1 VPSSRGAFFQSTC
14 DRVRA
19 PLASWLTRGY
29 GARYQPAAAVALRQ
43 SAQSTLA
50 GTVQTSYS
58 TSAQSGVEPRAVL
71 KTQPSQQKEFYIPC
85 LDGLRAMAF
94 LLVFFAHAGLDN
106 IVPGGFGITMFFFL
120 SGYLITTILRVE
132 AAKTEDIS
140 LANFYLRRAFRILPP
155 MYVTLALAF
164 ALGAAGVLHD
174 KGNLF
179 GLTAATFYFFNY
191 ADLLHLHAIL
201 PTGTNVLWSLMVEE
215 HFYLIF
221 PVAYLAFI
229 RKRISAARQTSILLG
244 FCMAALVWRV
254 CLVYIFHTP
263 LETLPRWTYSASD
276 ARFDA
281 ILFGCILAIR
291 DNPWFDDSSVLLRRM
306 KGPLASGGLFII
318 FLTLIIREPHFRE
331 TLRYTLQSVALY
343 PVFYYCVSSSNQWQT
358 RWLEWKP
365 LRYLGWVSFAMYL
378 IHLLPLEAGF
388 ERYPSHP
395 VLVTVASFGLALLY
409 AWLIRTYV
417 ERPSRRWR
425 GHFEGLIKA
434 ARNRTRSA

>member
-1 VPSSRGAFFQSTC
+1 MSSNRGAFCQSTY
-14 DRVRA
+14 VRLRD
-19 PLASWLTRGY
+19 PLASWLTCGY
-29 GARYQPAAAVALRQ
+29 GAADRSAAVVGTRQ
-43 SAQSTLA
+43 SGQSTLVHTMPA
-50 GTVQTSYS
+50 SAS
-58 TSAQSGVEPRAVL
+58 TSAQDGIEKRVVA
-71 KTQPSQQKEFYIPC
+71 KTELNQKKEFYIPC

-106 IVPGGFGITMFFFL
+106 IVPGGFGITVFFFL

-140 LANFYLRRAFRILPP
+140 LADFYLRRAFRILPP

-164 ALGAAGVLHD
+164 ALGAAGMLHD

-179 GLTAATFYFFNY
+179 GLAAATFYFFNY

-229 RKRISAARQTSILLG
+229 RKRVSAAGQTSILLG
-244 FCMAALVWRV
+244 FCLAALAWRV
-254 CLVYIFHTP
+254 CLIYIFHTP

-281 ILFGCILAIR
+281 ILYGCILAIR
-291 DNPWFDDSSVLLRRM
+291 DNAWFDDPSVTLRRM
-306 KGPLASGGLFII
+306 KGPLALGGLFII
-318 FLTLIIREPHFRE
+318 LLTLIIREPHFRE

-343 PVFYYCVSSSNQWQT
+343 PVFYYCVSSSDQWQT

-378 IHLLPLEAGF
+378 IHLVLLESGF

-395 VLVTVASFGLALLY
+395 VLVTVTSFGMSLIY
-409 AWLIRTYV
+409 AWLIRAYV

-425 GHFEGLIKA
+425 GQVETYIRSATH
-434 ARNRTRSA
+434 RTRRT